1 MPLCSFILCRH
12 LEQIDIEV
20 FELTFTM
27 DKVIQAVFCFLL
39 QSTMQ
44 CLLQASLLLDTACY
58 IQLMQ
63 VFTRCS
69 CWTYRDLFG
78 GLVFTYLFQGKL
90 FSKATLRSCVTR
102 LGEDEQRLFFSPVA
116 QIG

>member
-44 CLLQASLLLDTACY
+44 CLLQASLLLD
-58 IQLMQ
+58 